1 MIQKNL
7 SVLFSIILYIHC
19 SSIDYKL
26 KYKDA
31 SIQSSLEKLVLEQI
45 KAYSLKGISIAIVKP
60 NQTIFSEGYGTA
72 SEKNQIAVT
81 EDTAFKIGSISKVF
95 TALLVMKLVEDG
107 KLSLDKSID
116 TYIKEFSI
124 HKKSNYNYPTIR
136 QLLSHHGG
144 MPGDILNGFEFS
156 DSPPPM
162 YDRKFLEIPTLLK
175 NEHMSEM
182 PGKVFAYSNISF
194 GLLGVLVERLSGK
207 TLNEYAEEK
216 IFKPL
221 NLKNTSYLDSNIQ
234 RISNGYI
241 LSKEIFPPK
250 IRDLGAGS
258 VSSTSS
264 DMAIVMQ
271 MLLNMGSVGSK
282 RIMKESS
289 IQEMLKVQNHNS
301 SYDGNFQIGLPF
313 WLDSN
318 SASSTLYTHGG
329 DLPPFH
335 AQIILDFDTKI
346 GVYVATNTM
355 SSSMNMKDICLKA
368 LLEYNPSSISTKS
381 KNISTNTTDSVL
393 RDWEGTYVNPSS
405 ILEISKVGNDLKTNL
420 GPIYLEGMSDG
431 SFLPKIKLF
440 FGLLQVRIN
449 ELRILEFRQF
459 KTDSNEKYI
468 TLSIKNVPAITYLQY
483 YPTPVLKSWRSR
495 VGKYKLISNDKNKK
509 IEYIFLSIK
518 NNSLILEGQLTLLV
532 LDVPLEYY
540 LRTVSDSLAFIEGVG
555 RNAGEAIQWK
565 EISGEEIL
573 EFSGFKFK
581 RDL

>member
-1 MIQKNL
+1 MIPKTL
-7 SVLFSIILYIHC
+7 SILFCIVYYVHC
-19 SSIDYKL
+19 SSIDYKF
-26 KYKDA
+26 KYKDE
-31 SIQSSLEKLVLEQI
+31 SIQSSLEKLVLEEA
-45 KAYSLKGISIAIVKP
+45 KTNSLKGISIAIVKP
-60 NQTIFSEGYGTA
+60 NQTIFSEGYGVA

-107 KLSLDKSID
+107 KISLDKPVD
-116 TYIKEFSI
+116 TYIKDFSI
-124 HKKSNYNYPTIR
+124 QKKSNSNYPTVR

-156 DSPPPM
+156 PSPPPM

-175 NEHMSEM
+175 NEHMSET

-194 GLLGVLVERLSGK
+194 GLLGVLVERMSGK

-216 IFKPL
+216 LFKPL

-234 RISNGYI
+234 RISNGYSS
-241 LSKEIFPPK
+241 SKESLPPK

-258 VSSTSS
+258 VSSTSR

-289 IQEMLKVQNHNS
+289 IQEMLKVQNHKS

-313 WLDSN
+313 WLDSK

-335 AQIILDFDTKI
+335 AQMILDFDSKI

-355 SSSMNMKDICLKA
+355 SSSMNMKDICLKV
-368 LLEYNPSSISTKS
+368 LLEYNPSSASTRTRSIS
-381 KNISTNTTDSVL
+381 INTSASVL
-393 RDWEGTYVNPSS
+393 REWEGTYINPSS
-405 ILEISKVGNDLKTNL
+405 ILEISRNGSDLKTNL
-420 GPIYLEGMSDG
+420 GPVYLEEMSDG

-440 FGLLQVRIN
+440 FGALQVRIN
-449 ELRILEFRQF
+449 ELRNLEFRQF
-459 KTDSNEKYI
+459 KTESNERYI
-468 TLSIKNVPAITYLQY
+468 SLSIKNVPAITFLQY
-483 YPTPVLKSWRSR
+483 TPTPILESWRSR
-495 VGKYKLISNDKNKK
+495 IGKYKIISNDKDQK
-509 IEYIFLSIK
+509 IEYITLSIK
-518 NNSLILEGQLTLLV
+518 NNSLILEGQIKLLV
-532 LDVPLEYY
+532 LDVPLQYY
-540 LRTVSDSLAFIEGVG
+540 LRTVSDSLAFVEGVG

-565 EISGEEIL
+565 ENSREEIL

>member
-1 MIQKNL
+1 MIPKTL
-7 SVLFSIILYIHC
+7 SILFCIFYYIHC
-19 SSIDYKL
+19 SSLDYKF
-26 KYKDA
+26 KYKDK
-31 SIQSSLEKLVLEQI
+31 SIQSSLEKIVLEEAKI
-45 KAYSLKGISIAIVKP
+45 NSLKGISIAIVKP
-60 NQTIFSEGYGTA
+60 NQTILSEGYGVA

-107 KLSLDKSID
+107 KISLDKSVD
-116 TYIKEFSI
+116 TYIKDFSI
-124 HKKSNYNYPTIR
+124 HKKSNSNYPTIR

-156 DSPPPM
+156 PSPPLE
-162 YDRKFLEIPTLLK
+162 YDRKFLAIPTILK
-175 NEHMSEM
+175 NEYMSET

-194 GLLGVLVERLSGK
+194 GLLGVLVERMSGK

-216 IFKPL
+216 LFKPL

-234 RISNGYI
+234 RISNGYSSSRES
-241 LSKEIFPPK
+241 LPPK

-258 VSSTSS
+258 VSSTSG

-282 RIMKESS
+282 TIMKESS
-289 IQEMLKVQNHNS
+289 IREMLKVQNNNS

-335 AQIILDFDTKI
+335 AQMILDFDSKI

-355 SSSMNMKDICLKA
+355 SSSMKMKDICLKA
-368 LLEYNPSSISTKS
+368 LQEYNPSSRSNKTRS
-381 KNISTNTTDSVL
+381 ISTNTPDSVL
-393 RDWEGTYVNPSS
+393 QEWEGAYINPSS
-405 ILEISKVGNDLKTNL
+405 ILEFSRDGNDLKTNL

-431 SFLPKIKLF
+431 SFLPKIQIF
-440 FGLLQVRIN
+440 FGLLQMRIN
-449 ELRILEFRQF
+449 ELRNLEFRQF
-459 KTDSNEKYI
+459 KTESNEKYI

-483 YPTPVLKSWRSR
+483 TPTPILKSWRSR
-495 VGKYKLISNDKNKK
+495 VGKYKIISNDKDKK
-509 IEYIFLSIK
+509 IEYIILSIK
-518 NNSLILEGQLTLLV
+518 NNSLILEGQLKLLV
-532 LDVPLEYY
+532 LDVPLQYY

-565 EISGEEIL
+565 ESSGEEIL